1 MLQRDL
7 IIVDQIIAG
16 TMTGPQ
22 LNTYVQ
28 NADQLALIVSFLDS
42 FSLRKRLLDSI
53 TAVNTL
59 LYPVKVIDSIFDSPH
74 IYSDFISKY
83 LDLFLNN
90 NQLIAKLIAYCAK
103 LNHRS
108 YISYQQLCTSTL
120 QNTIGQYPLAIRYR
134 NLSNIALAKT
144 IAFQAGQN
152 AANFTDLDQL
162 FSNQTAV
169 NAITG
174 NSTALTTI
182 CSLDLSI
189 NKFFASTITI
199 PALDTKTT
207 QLNQI
212 LALSNGCTKYI
223 AKKSGIDHTLYNTPS
238 DLVNTGSNATAIAGS
253 SDAIITITKLLNNSF
268 INTFI
273 GNSSISQ
280 AISQN
285 STALTNI
292 ASMRKITPWE
302 AWKTNDT
309 IMTAVGTDSIA
320 SDALVKNISSTNSS
334 AFSIES
340 ADVSID
346 VSIWGH
352 IISSPSLVS
361 ALANNSNALIT
372 LSVQNKNVWVWQII
386 CKSVELS
393 RALAYNNAAVHNII
407 NEVNDV
413 NHMIAR
419 NFIDFAPARSVII
432 TMDNPYLYDWFNSEY
447 AQKYII
453 AGPNEILDTICSNQ
467 SMYNLA
473 ISSPSF
479 ARNLLGNYYFINNI
493 IPNSPSGSSY
503 VRNWFFNNQSTIQD
517 GINNGWFR
525 QMMFA
530 SDTVLNAL
538 TSSSNAVNAAR
549 NSIAYKIISW
559 DEPSTTDANGNTI
572 PASYNFSSLVSSD
585 WKRALVIG
593 LSRSEG
599 GIVFGN
605 ATLTIST
612 PRDGTSYSSSYTVSR
627 NNSNASNASTVT
639 TALPI
644 IKPYSAISTRV
655 GGKWYMGLL
664 RVDSDFA
671 S

>member
-7 IIVDQIIAG
+7 VIVDQLIDG

-28 NADQLALIVSFLDS
+28 NSDQLAIIVSLLDS
-42 FSLRKRLLDSI
+42 FSIRKRLLDST

-59 LYPVKVIDSIFDSPH
+59 LYPVKVVDSIFDAPH

-83 LDLFLNN
+83 LDLLVNS
-90 NQLIAKLIAYCAK
+90 NQLIAKVIAYCTK

-108 YISYQQLCTSTL
+108 YITYQQLCTTSL
-120 QNTIGQYPLAIRYR
+120 QTTISQYPLAIRYR

-162 FSNQTAV
+162 FANQTAV
-169 NAITG
+169 NANTG
-174 NSTALTTI
+174 NSTAISTI
-182 CSLDLSI
+182 CSLDLTI
-189 NKFFASTITI
+189 NKFFASSITV
-199 PALDTKTT
+199 PTLDTKTT
-207 QLNQI
+207 QLNQV

-223 AKKSGIDHTLYNTPS
+223 AKKSGIDHTLYNNPS
-238 DLVNTGSNATAIAGS
+238 DLVNTGSNATTIASS

-273 GNSSISQ
+273 GNSLISQ

-292 ASMRKITPWE
+292 ASMKQITPWE

-320 SDALVKNISSTNSS
+320 SDALVKNISYNTHSP
-334 AFSIES
+334 
-340 ADVSID
+340 D

-352 IISSPSLVS
+352 IISSSSLIS

-372 LSVQNKNVWVWQII
+372 LSLQNQNVWVWQII

-407 NEVNDV
+407 NESNDV
-413 NHMIAR
+413 NHWIAR
-419 NFIDFAPARSVII
+419 NFIDFAPARSII
-432 TMDNPYLYDWFNSEY
+432 MTMDNPYISDWFSSEY

-453 AGPNEILDTICSNQ
+453 AGSNEILDIICSNQ
-467 SMYNLA
+467 NMYNLA
-473 ISSPSF
+473 ISIPSF

-493 IPNSPSGSSY
+493 IPNSPAGSSY

-585 WKRALVIG
+585 WKKALVIG

-664 RVDSDFA
+664 RVDSNYA